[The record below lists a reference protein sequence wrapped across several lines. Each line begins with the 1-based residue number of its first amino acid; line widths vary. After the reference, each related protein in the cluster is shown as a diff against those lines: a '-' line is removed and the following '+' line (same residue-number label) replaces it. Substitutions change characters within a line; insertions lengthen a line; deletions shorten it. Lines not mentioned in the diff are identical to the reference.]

1 MAKKSHVNKDLCIS
15 CGMCTAVCADGFA
28 FGDDGKAEFVL
39 PDEIV
44 TDEVA
49 SGVDEA
55 VASCPVQAI
64 EVAE

>member
-1 MAKKSHVNKDLCIS
+1 MAKKCHVNKDLCIS

-49 SGVDEA
+49 SGVDLGGGRIIEKA
-55 VASCPVQAI
+55 N